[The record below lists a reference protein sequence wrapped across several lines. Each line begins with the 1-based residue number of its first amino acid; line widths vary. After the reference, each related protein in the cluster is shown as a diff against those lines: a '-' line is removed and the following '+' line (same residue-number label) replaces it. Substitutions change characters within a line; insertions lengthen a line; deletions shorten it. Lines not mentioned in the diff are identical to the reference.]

1 MGSGPGLLTAPRAD
15 GPLPGAPMTRVPA
28 RRPRRPVGLL
38 VTSCAVAV
46 LLLLPLAFL
55 VLEAVQ
61 YGWSAVAPLIFR
73 QLTATLLWNTV
84 SLLVVVTAI
93 CAVLGTL
100 AAWCV
105 ERTDL
110 PWRRVWAVLVVV
122 PVGIPDFAVAFGW
135 KSLFVGIGGFAGSA
149 LVMTLAVYPL
159 VYLPVAASLRNAD
172 PGQEEVARSLGVGRV
187 ATFWRVT
194 LGQARLAVLG
204 GCVLV
209 ALVILSEY
217 GAFELLGY
225 RTFTT
230 EIFTEAQVGFDAP
243 AACALSL
250 VLVALGMLVLS
261 VEGVSQGKGRSSRV
275 GPMVARPAQPQRLG
289 RATAPVFA
297 GFALLV
303 GTALGVPIGA
313 IIYWMLRGGTSTLP
327 AAASVASA
335 AAHTALY
342 SGGAGLIATAAA
354 LPLALLSVRHPG
366 RGVMALERST
376 YLVLAV
382 PGVVVALAFTYALE
396 RYAAGTLYQ
405 SSLVLMVAYAIMF
418 FPLALV
424 AVRASVARAPVGL
437 EEVGRSL
444 GQGRLS
450 VLGRVTLPLL
460 APGLAAAFCLVFLES
475 VTELT
480 ATLLLRPTGTE
491 TLATQ
496 FWAFTSNISYH
507 QAAPYAAVMVAVAA
521 VPSYV
526 LGRWFDRMPAGAG
539 GTVR

>member
-1 MGSGPGLLTAPRAD
+1 MGSGPGLLTAARAE
-15 GPLPGAPMTRVPA
+15 GPVPDLATIRIPA

-38 VTSCAVAV
+38 VVSGAVAV
-46 LLLLPLAFL
+46 ALLLPLAL
-55 VLEAVQ
+55 LILQAVQ

-73 QLTATLLWNTV
+73 QLTATLLWHTL

-93 CAVLGTL
+93 CAVVGTL

-105 ERTDL
+105 ERTNL
-110 PWRRVWAVLVVV
+110 PGRRMWAVLVVI

-135 KSLFVGIGGFAGSA
+135 KSIFVGIGGFAGSV
-149 LVMTLAVYPL
+149 LVMSLAVYPL

-172 PGQEEVARSLGVGRV
+172 PGQEEVARSLGVGRLK
-187 ATFWRVT
+187 TFWRVT

-209 ALVILSEY
+209 ALMILSEY
-217 GAFELLGY
+217 GAFEFLGY
-225 RTFTT
+225 RTLTT
-230 EIFTEAQVGFDAP
+230 EIFTEAQVGFNAP

-250 VLVALGMLVLS
+250 LLVGLGMLFLTA
-261 VEGVSQGKGRSSRV
+261 EGVSRGSGRANRV
-275 GPMVARPAQPQRLG
+275 GPMVARPAQPYRLG
-289 RATAPVFA
+289 RATIPVVG
-297 GFALLV
+297 GFTLLV
-303 GTALGVPIGA
+303 ATALGVPIGA
-313 IIYWMLRGGTSTLP
+313 IIYWMFKSGTSTLP
-327 AAASVASA
+327 AAASVTSA
-335 AAHTALY
+335 AVHTALY
-342 SGGAGLIATAAA
+342 SGGAGLIAMTAA
-354 LPLALLSVRHPG
+354 LPMALLSVRHPG

-382 PGVVVALAFTYALE
+382 PGVVIALSFTYALE

-444 GQGRLS
+444 GKGRLS
-450 VLGRVTLPLL
+450 VLARVTLPLL

-480 ATLLLRPTGTE
+480 ATLLLRPTNTE

-496 FWAFTSNISYH
+496 FWAFTSNVSYH

-521 VPSYV
+521 VPSYM

-539 GTVR
+539 GTAR